1 LQFKLGKSSKITY
14 TRLGELV
21 KNDFASKT
29 VDEMFRITT
38 FGVVQV
44 QKEVLPKIKSRIM
57 A

>member
-1 LQFKLGKSSKITY
+1 LGKSSKKTC

-21 KNDFASKT
+21 KNDFAAKT
-29 VDEMFRITT
+29 VDEKFRITT

>member
-1 LQFKLGKSSKITY
+1 
-14 TRLGELV
+14 V
-21 KNDFASKT
+21 KNDFASKK

-44 QKEVLPKIKSRIM
+44 QKKVLSKDKSRIM

>member
-1 LQFKLGKSSKITY
+1 VLGKSSKITC

-21 KNDFASKT
+21 KNDFASKK

-44 QKEVLPKIKSRIM
+44 QKEVLPKIKSRSI